1 MARAF
6 GLIGSVTK
14 AVAGVGA
21 WEPEQSTLYDATS
34 EAERGELREAGVCA
48 EVSGVLIGDDGHP
61 VTAPLTERMIGISAA
76 QMRAVPEVIG
86 IVYGL
91 AKARAVLAA
100 VRGGY
105 VDSLV
110 THSTLATALIDA
122 VVSG

>member
-1 MARAF
+1 
-6 GLIGSVTK
+6 
-14 AVAGVGA
+14 
-21 WEPEQSTLYDATS
+21 
-34 EAERGELREAGVCA
+34 
-48 EVSGVLIGDDGHP
+48 
-61 VTAPLTERMIGISAA
+61 
-76 QMRAVPEVIG
+76 MRAVPEVIG

-122 VVSG
+122 AVAG

>member
-1 MARAF
+1 
-6 GLIGSVTK
+6 
-14 AVAGVGA
+14 
-21 WEPEQSTLYDATS
+21 
-34 EAERGELREAGVCA
+34 
-48 EVSGVLIGDDGHP
+48 VLIDDEGLP
-61 VTAPLTERMIGISAA
+61 VTAPLTERMIGITAA

-91 AKARAVLAA
+91 AKAGAVLAA

-122 VVSG
+122 AVPG